1 MMSSVCLEAEA
12 ALFAKIVMADL
23 TANIK
28 PPLDPS
34 EAVAKAAVEAASGRE
49 AVLIF
54 TLTSS
59 GTSAR
64 LLAKYRPR
72 CPIIA
77 VTNNAS
83 AGAACNLHRGV
94 MPYLCPLPRDDAEGE
109 DNAEWIEKWL
119 QWAIA
124 KKKADNLICEGDNV
138 VLTHG
143 WKSGEQSLTTYRVI
157 TIT

>member
-1 MMSSVCLEAEA
+1 MS
-12 ALFAKIVMADL
+12 DL
-23 TANIK
+23 TSNMK

-34 EAVAKAAVEAASGRE
+34 EAVAKAAVEAASSRE

-54 TLTSS
+54 TLTAS

-72 CPIIA
+72 CPIVAI
-77 VTNNAS
+77 TNNAS

-94 MPYLCPLPRDDAEGE
+94 FPYLCPLPREDAEGE
-109 DNAEWIEKWL
+109 SNVDWIEKWL

-124 KKKADNLICEGDNV
+124 KKKAENMISEGDTV
-138 VLTHG
+138 VLAHG
-143 WKSGEQSLTTYRVI
+143 WKSGQQSLTTYRVI
-157 TIT
+157 TVT